1 VQGTGD
7 TDPDS
12 LIDTSME
19 GEHMSKHVVRRLV
32 AGALMGV
39 LALSIA
45 VPAVAAS
52 GDGKVRV
59 FHDSPDTPAVDIYA
73 NGALV
78 PGLTGVTF
86 GTVSPYLTLPQGSYT
101 FQVKVS
107 PSTPADPAALTA
119 TVTLGS
125 RPLTVAAIGSLA
137 GNGAPLQAKVYQDR
151 SGTGGNISLL
161 RVAHTS
167 PNAPAVDVQLRLGK
181 YWVPVIRNLAF
192 GETAGYLPLPANIP
206 FTSNPIKYDF
216 RVVAAGTNTV
226 VLSLPGTTL
235 PRGGA
240 VTVWAVGFLGSSF
253 GPQVTI
259 DGQ

>member
-1 VQGTGD
+1 MRTIRI
-7 TDPDS
+7 
-12 LIDTSME
+12 L
-19 GEHMSKHVVRRLV
+19 
-32 AGALMGV
+32 GAAALAGV

-45 VPAVAAS
+45 LPVAASGS

-59 FHDSPDTPAVDIYA
+59 FHNSPDTPAVDIYA

-86 GTVSPYLTLPQGSYT
+86 GTVSGYLSLPKATYT
-101 FQVKVS
+101 FEVKVS
-107 PSTPADPAALTA
+107 PSTPASPAALTA
-119 TVTLGS
+119 AVTVGN

-151 SGTGGNISLL
+151 SGVGGNLALL

-167 PNAPAVDVQLRLGK
+167 PNAPAVDVQLRVGK

-192 GETAGYLPLPANIP
+192 GQTAGYLPLPANVP

-216 RVVAAGTNTV
+216 RVVAAGTDSV

-240 VTVWAVGFLGSSF
+240 VTVWAVGFLGTNF
-253 GPQVTI
+253 GAQVTV